1 MPGMTNCLVGSGG
14 GASTIKVAGYSPIYL
29 TSNINWTDEKK
40 NAIITNLRALLAQY
54 EALGVSIYQ
63 ITGTGSIGSLQ
74 TSYQKVTS
82 SELSMDYDSNYLY
95 IGGSPVSSN
104 TGQTIGYTAGLAT
117 YYLEAPS
124 GLATQLTGI
133 LKTVWSDPETSGV
146 YSLYITITWGADYT
160 YTNVGSGLSIPYM
173 RMWISD

>member
-1 MPGMTNCLVGSGG
+1 MPGKTNAISGG

-40 NAIITNLRALLAQY
+40 NAIITKLRTLLAQY

-63 ITGTGSIGSLQ
+63 ITGIGSFGSLQ

-82 SELSMDYDSNYLY
+82 SELSMDYDNNYLY
-95 IGGSPVSSN
+95 IGGAPVASN
-104 TGQTIGYTAGLAT
+104 IGQMLGYIAGLAT

-124 GLATQLTGI
+124 SLAEQLTTI
-133 LKTVWSDPETSGV
+133 SKTIWSDTTETGGV
-146 YSLYITITWGADYT
+146 YNLYITITWGVDYT
-160 YTNVGSGLSIPYM
+160 YTNVGSGSSIPYM

>member
-1 MPGMTNCLVGSGG
+1 MGVLTNAISGG
-14 GASTIKVAGYSPIYL
+14 GASTIKVAGYYPVDL

-40 NAIITNLRALLAQY
+40 NAVISNLRSFLAQY

-63 ITGTGSIGSLQ
+63 FTGTGDIGSVQ

-82 SELSMDYDSNYLY
+82 SELVMDCDSAHLY
-95 IGGSPVSSN
+95 IGGVPLASN
-104 TGQTIGYTAGLAT
+104 IGQMLGYIAGLAT

-124 GLATQLTGI
+124 SLAKQLTTI
-133 LKTVWSDPETSGV
+133 SKTIWSDTTETGGV
-146 YSLYITITWGADYT
+146 YKLYITITWGEDYT
-160 YTNVGSGLSIPYM
+160 YTNVGSGSSIPYM

>member
-14 GASTIKVAGYSPIYL
+14 ASTIKVAGYCPVYL

-40 NAIITNLRALLAQY
+40 NAIITNLRTLLAQY

-63 ITGTGSIGSLQ
+63 ITGTGSIGSVQ

-82 SELSMDYDSNYLY
+82 SELSMDYDSAYLY
-95 IGGSPVSSN
+95 IGGAPVSSN
-104 TGQTIGYTAGLAT
+104 VGQMLGYTAGIAM

-124 GLATQLTGI
+124 SLATQLTTI
-133 LKTVWSDPETSGV
+133 SKTVWSDTETSGV
-146 YSLYITITWGADYT
+146 YSLYVTITWGTDYT
-160 YTNVGSGLSIPYM
+160 YPGVGSGLSIPYM